1 MSSMNGNTTSMSA
14 SIQQVIIENNK
25 GTRLIRQ
32 CQYDSAVKSF
42 TAVLEILKPLA
53 VIVEEKYINANNNA
67 SNTDDDTSTT
77 TTSSTP
83 LVISFQ
89 NKSMDDD
96 TTTTSRTSSSQ
107 VTDKDTAAST
117 SIATATA
124 TATKSAAFATSK
136 RTTTCTNS
144 RKLKHFVVRDPIV
157 IDKDESSS
165 SLLYSPGLLSK
176 LLMIVMYNLALT
188 LHLQAISLASS
199 TTSLS
204 SSTKCKSKSKNKRIQ
219 KLFIRSKKLY
229 EVVLQMHLDLDSTI
243 FDYDDDDD
251 DDPLFTL
258 ALTNNLGLIYRT
270 MNHKVQSE
278 TCFENMFSTMMYLL
292 DSDYSR
298 ESQSIKECTWDGLL
312 SNAMD
317 ILFKHTYELV
327 AAAA

>member
-1 MSSMNGNTTSMSA
+1 MNINQMSNMSSMNGNTTSMSA

-53 VIVEEKYINANNNA
+53 VIVEEKYINANGNA
-67 SNTDDDTSTT
+67 SNADDDTSTT

-89 NKSMDDD
+89 NKS
-96 TTTTSRTSSSQ
+96 TSSSQ
-107 VTDKDTAAST
+107 DTDKDTAAST

-136 RTTTCTNS
+136 RTNTCTNS

-199 TTSLS
+199 TTTLS

-229 EVVLQMHLDLDSTI
+229 ELVLQMHLDLDSTI

-292 DSDYSR
+292 DSSDYSR

-317 ILFKHTYELV
+317 ILFKHTYEV
-327 AAAA
+327 AAAAA

>member
-1 MSSMNGNTTSMSA
+1 
-14 SIQQVIIENNK
+14 
-25 GTRLIRQ
+25 LIRQ

-67 SNTDDDTSTT
+67 SNADDDTSTT
-77 TTSSTP
+77 TTTSTP

-89 NKSMDDD
+89 NKS
-96 TTTTSRTSSSQ
+96 TLSSQ
-107 VTDKDTAAST
+107 DTDKDTAAST
-117 SIATATA
+117 SRATATA

-199 TTSLS
+199 TTTLS

-229 EVVLQMHLDLDSTI
+229 ELVLQMHLDLDSTI

-317 ILFKHTYELV
+317 ILFKHTYEV
-327 AAAA
+327 AAAAA

>member
-77 TTSSTP
+77 TTTSTP

-89 NKSMDDD
+89 NKS
-96 TTTTSRTSSSQ
+96 TSSSQ
-107 VTDKDTAAST
+107 DTDKDTAAST

-124 TATKSAAFATSK
+124 TATKSAVFETSK
-136 RTTTCTNS
+136 RTTTCINS

-199 TTSLS
+199 TTTTLS
-204 SSTKCKSKSKNKRIQ
+204 SSTKCKSKNKRIQ

-229 EVVLQMHLDLDSTI
+229 ELVLQMHLDLDSTI

-270 MNHKVQSE
+270 MNHKIQSE

-292 DSDYSR
+292 DSSDYSR

-317 ILFKHTYELV
+317 ILFKHTYEV
-327 AAAA
+327 AAAAA